1 MFEAVRTVTNTTLP
15 GLKLKVLRR
24 SKSWKSTAGFQ
35 FFWGYLWHEAVEW
48 EPVRR
53 PNLQLDIWHLEV
65 VFADLVDRLWIMLPR
80 FASNTSKYTPGHE
93 QQERE
98 RENVSQG
105 WVQAMEVLYLLLQG
119 HNQYAYHCR
128 WTLCQYTG
136 TDWTDAKCP
145 ESKWRMFGSCFHQ
158 LRSQKHAEGL
168 EWSLVTLGLLSS
180 RIPCVCNLP
189 FFVARWNFWNIMR
202 WATDSHPS
210 RGLLKVFCC
219 RKTEMWRCSS
229 GCQAAVTSLW
239 CYECERPTW
248 QTRCWRFESCVIFVC
263 QAAESETQAAI
274 IDLEGKFY
282 TDPPY
287 IQARVLEVKLELMV
301 MLWCC
306 VCVRLVQ
313 ENTKVWPSFDGPK
326 VVGLSGEFSCT
337 ESGWLISRF

>member
-229 GCQAAVTSLW
+229 GCLAAVTSLW

-248 QTRCWRFESCVIFVC
+248 QTTCWRFEVLCDFCVSGCRKWDPSCYYWSGRKILHRSSLYPGLVAGSKVGVDGD
-263 QAAESETQAAI
+263 A
-274 IDLEGKFY
+274 
-282 TDPPY
+282 
-287 IQARVLEVKLELMV
+287 V
-301 MLWCC
+301 MLCLAVSVSGWSKKI
-306 VCVRLVQ
+306 RRFGL
-313 ENTKVWPSFDGPK
+313 PLMGPK
-326 VVGLSGEFSCT
+326 L
-337 ESGWLISRF
+337 LA